1 MSEIIKI
8 QDKDIL
14 LKEYDGERVVTSWD
28 IALVHSKNVGDINKI
43 FYRNINK
50 FIENE
55 DYFLLSREIFSER
68 FKAIQNF
75 IPNNVKEIPIFT
87 ESGYLLL
94 AKAFNDDLSW
104 EIQRL
109 LIKSYFTLKQI
120 QSMNIK
126 ENYLLNILKANNDL
140 ERAVAINEY
149 EVGYV
154 KPLEYKGEYVDRVL
168 SSETL
173 LTTTQIAKDFGLSAI
188 KLNKTLHEQGVQY
201 KQSNQW
207 LLYAKYLQ
215 EGLCQSNTYLCEDG
229 EARFLTKWT
238 QKGKMFIYNLL
249 KEKYGLLPISQW
261 EK

>member
-1 MSEIIKI
+1 MNEIMNLGIENKDGTLVVSSRIVAEGLGKQHNNVIRDLENIIGNSENSELISLIIPSYYKVDG
-8 QDKDIL
+8 QNRNY
-14 LKEYDGERVVTSWD
+14 KEYLLTKDG
-28 IALVHSKNVGDINKI
+28 
-43 FYRNINK
+43 
-50 FIENE
+50 
-55 DYFLLSREIFSER
+55 FLLYMFSIRGYEEFKLAYIREFDR
-68 FKAIQNF
+68 M
-75 IPNNVKEIPIFT
+75 KEELEKT
-87 ESGYLLL
+87 
-94 AKAFNDDLSW
+94 
-104 EIQRL
+104 QV
-109 LIKSYFTLKQI
+109 KQI
-120 QSMNIK
+120 TEK
-126 ENYLLNILKANNDL
+126 ESYLLNILKANSDL

-154 KPLEYKGEYVDRVL
+154 KPLEYKGEYVDSVL

-188 KLNKTLHEQGVQY
+188 KLNKILHEQGVQY

-249 KEKYGLLPISQW
+249 KEKYGLLPVSQW